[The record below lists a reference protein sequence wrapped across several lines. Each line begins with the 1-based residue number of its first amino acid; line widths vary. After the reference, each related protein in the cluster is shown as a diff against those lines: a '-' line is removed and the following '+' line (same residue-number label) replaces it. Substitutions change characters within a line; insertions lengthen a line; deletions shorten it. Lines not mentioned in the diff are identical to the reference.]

1 MGSSLCSPKSTIFH
15 LHVYFFPFQLLCC
28 ALNIGLLLISQYINY
43 LQTDSKISLFSFFSP
58 TLCFF
63 FFSFFLVWLT
73 DAFVE
78 HCTQVWYTCVWNIV
92 LLVFQTMTTL
102 RKDSPLSIQEDM
114 SMHSASSFHRREC
127 LNITLQMEIKFQHG
141 QCPCDQNL
149 IVDSFP
155 SSLFPLCRPL
165 ATSFEGKHG
174 SVRYWVKAELH
185 RPWLLP
191 MKTKKEFTVFEH
203 IDINTPLLLVRPF
216 EAALNL
222 SLAL

>member
-1 MGSSLCSPKSTIFH
+1 M
-15 LHVYFFPFQLLCC
+15 Y
-28 ALNIGLLLISQYINY
+28 
-43 LQTDSKISLFSFFSP
+43 SLFFLP
-58 TLCFF
+58 HPVFF
-63 FFSFFLVWLT
+63 FFSFLVWFS

-78 HCTQVWYTCVWNIV
+78 HFTQVWYTCIWNIV

-114 SMHSASSFHRREC
+114 SMHSASSFHRRKC
-127 LNITLQMEIKFQHG
+127 LNIMCKMEIKFQQH
-141 QCPCDQNL
+141 QYPVVQNIIL
-149 IVDSFP
+149 DSFP
-155 SSLFPLCRPL
+155 SFLLLCRPL

-203 IDINTPLLLVRPF
+203 IDINTPLLLVRSF
-216 EAALNL
+216 EAALTLNVAF
-222 SLAL
+222 SRQRHCIRSMTHFRHNFPNYGDS